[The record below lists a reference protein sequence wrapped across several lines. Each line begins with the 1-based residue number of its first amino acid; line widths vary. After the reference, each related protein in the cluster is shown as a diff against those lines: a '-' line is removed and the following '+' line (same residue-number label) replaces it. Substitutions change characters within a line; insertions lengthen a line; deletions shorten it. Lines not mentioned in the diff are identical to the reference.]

1 MDRRAFI
8 ERVFS
13 VLTLGSIL
21 VLAGC
26 GKQEKV
32 EGFGNE
38 EKLWDLVNGRE
49 KLEEPVESAYAK
61 KTPALYRDASM
72 GKADPNF
79 VPKVA
84 GG

>member
-8 ERVFS
+8 ERIFS

-21 VLAGC
+21 MLVGC
-26 GKQEKV
+26 EKQEKV

-38 EKLWDLVNGRE
+38 EKLWDLVSGKE
-49 KLEEPVESAYAK
+49 KLEEPVEAAYAK